1 MLRQR
6 VVTAVVLLL
15 VLLPALFY
23 PAPAPFCGVALV
35 FVVLGA
41 WEWARLAGY
50 GSAAAVGAAAVCALL
65 CLAAWSGG
73 WLEAPPQ
80 ALWAWS
86 AALWL
91 LGGSWLLARGAPA
104 WTSLPR
110 LLRLALGVLV
120 LAVAWLAVARAR
132 TLGIN
137 FLLSALLLVWVADI
151 FAYFAGRAWGTRIV
165 ARRLAPA
172 ISPGKSWEGV
182 AGGMLGVVLLGFAWS
197 WADRHWQVAVPSLYS
212 GIAAVGPWLLLA
224 SVLWLAA
231 MSVVGDLVESLVK
244 RCAGVK
250 DSSALLPGHGG
261 VLDRLD
267 ALLPTMPLAMLL
279 QSMAAGSR

>member
-6 VVTAVVLLL
+6 VITAVLLLL

-23 PAPAPFCGVALV
+23 PVPGPFCGVALV

-41 WEWARLAGY
+41 WEWARLADY
-50 GSAAAVGAAAVCALL
+50 RSASAMAAGAACGLL
-65 CLAAWSGG
+65 CLAAWFGG

-86 AALWL
+86 AAFWL

-104 WTSLPR
+104 WKRLPA
-110 LLRLALGVLV
+110 LLRLTLGVLA

-137 FLLSALLLVWVADI
+137 FLLSVLLLVWVADI
-151 FAYFAGRAWGTRIV
+151 FAYFAGRTWGTRFV
-165 ARRLAPA
+165 SRRLAPT

-182 AGGMLGVVLLGFAWS
+182 AGGMLGVILLAFAWS
-197 WADRHWQVAVPSLYS
+197 WADRHWQLATPSLYS
-212 GIAAVGPWLLLA
+212 GLLAVGPLVMLA
-224 SVLWLAA
+224 GVLWLAA

-244 RCAGVK
+244 RCAGAK

-279 QSMAAGSR
+279 QSMAAGTR

>member
-23 PAPAPFCGVALV
+23 PAPAPFCAVALV

-50 GSAAAVGAAAVCALL
+50 GSGAAVGSAMVCAVL
-65 CLAAWSGG
+65 CLAAWSRG
-73 WLEAPPQ
+73 WLDAPPL

-91 LGGSWLLARGAPA
+91 LGGGWFLARGAVA
-104 WTSLPR
+104 WTNLPR
-110 LLRLALGVLV
+110 LLRLTLGVLV

-137 FLLSALLLVWVADI
+137 VLLSALLLVWVADI
-151 FAYFAGRAWGTRIV
+151 FAYFAGRAWGTRIF
-165 ARRLAPA
+165 ARRLAPS

-212 GIAAVGPWLLLA
+212 GLAAVGLWVMLA
-224 SVLWLAA
+224 GVLWLAA
-231 MSVVGDLVESLVK
+231 MSVVGDLFESLVK

-279 QSMAAGSR
+279 QSMAAGS